1 MPNSATKQSPKG
13 RPLHLHAPRLLP
25 DALRR
30 SFLERCA
37 AVGAGAPLAPPEAG
51 AAPEICKYQQDQ
63 ELYRRRAKSFKN
75 IFVIEAC

>member
-1 MPNSATKQSPKG
+1 MSPCLAAS
-13 RPLHLHAPRLLP
+13 PLLP

-37 AVGAGAPLAPPEAG
+37 EVDAGAPLAAPEAG
-51 AAPEICKYQQDQ
+51 AAPAIPKYHQDL

-75 IFVIEAC
+75 IFVIEARGPTGLPRLGA